1 MERET
6 IIYMQALALVVYI
19 WAENVAIYLF
29 ENRIWQ
35 ISSCYSMKNLHLWF
49 GIPMKIANTVCEQC
63 IQAVLEREMI
73 LFT

>member
-1 MERET
+1 
-6 IIYMQALALVVYI
+6 MQALALVVYT

-35 ISSCYSMKNLHLWF
+35 IRSSYSMKNLHLCF
-49 GIPMKIANTVCEQC
+49 GMLMKIVNTVYEQC
-63 IQAVLEREMI
+63 IQTVLEREMI

>member
-29 ENRIWQ
+29 ENRI
-35 ISSCYSMKNLHLWF
+35 
-49 GIPMKIANTVCEQC
+49 
-63 IQAVLEREMI
+63 
-73 LFT
+73 